1 MLDYTKLTTIELLDR
16 KRMLESSKYVAEI
29 DNDYE
34 RWKRVVRK
42 LDTVILE
49 LNRRT
54 PEQTEENT

>member
-54 PEQTEENT
+54 PEQTKENT